1 VVCKHRADLVEF
13 PDGTRVLASGWFERA
28 PDAGVPDFGLY
39 LDPMWTPTWPAH
51 HLDWPDLGVPSDL
64 AVADEQIM
72 DAWRRARAGNMVE
85 VACIGG
91 HGRTGTVLACM
102 AVLAGVAP
110 TDAVPWVRNNY
121 CQRAVQEPSQAYWME
136 RFAERRRPA
145 AS

>member
-1 VVCKHRADLVEF
+1 MARAF
-13 PDGTRVLASGWFERA
+13 WRRDGSNAHPTLAS
-28 PDAGVPDFGLY
+28 PISDST
-39 LDPMWTPTWPAH
+39 WTRCGRPRGRPQ
-51 HLDWPDLGVPSDL
+51 HLDWPDFGVPSDL

-136 RFAERRRPA
+136 RFAERQRPA